1 MCRVHRLRISDSAMQ
16 RELWVID
23 FAFLKAADE
32 VYEEQL
38 KCWNRL
44 VTNIGL
50 SVVRAAW
57 LGSSGFR
64 KKFGSNVV
72 QWFTFKLE
80 LHHIIIIIIIAVV
93 VTIVFCYV

>member
-1 MCRVHRLRISDSAMQ
+1 MQ
-16 RELWVID
+16 RELWVVD
-23 FAFLKAADE
+23 VAFLEAVDE

-57 LGSSGFR
+57 LGSSGVR
-64 KKFGSNVV
+64 KKFGWNVV

-80 LHHIIIIIIIAVV
+80 LHHIIIIIIAVV
-93 VTIVFCYV
+93 ITIVFCYV